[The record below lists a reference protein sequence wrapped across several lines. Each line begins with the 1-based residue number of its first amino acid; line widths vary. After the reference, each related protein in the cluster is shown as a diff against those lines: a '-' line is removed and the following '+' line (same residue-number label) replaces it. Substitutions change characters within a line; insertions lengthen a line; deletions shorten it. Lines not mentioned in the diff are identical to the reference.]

1 MKDERENL
9 PSASSFEIVAMCPGQ
24 PQLKAQLPP
33 NQMDLPD
40 EDAQMGLRIHLARE
54 IKSGINLTQE
64 ESDIFERG
72 LANEGRIFQEWA
84 TSFDVQASQEHNE
97 IRLWLDWPD
106 GSHAT
111 SSRLDV
117 HYASMD
123 HVLVCEWKTLWCKNL
138 TPAERNWQGR
148 VQAVVAAKQY
158 GVKHVRVAFNKAMF
172 GRSDVV
178 DYNENDLINAESS
191 IFARLWEAKQEGARR
206 NPGGWCNHCV
216 CKAYC
221 AEAQAYSLLPSVM
234 AAQAVDNVQNMPIA
248 DVVKLFQSDLIV
260 RKILEAAKKR
270 LKALPAEELKELG
283 LMLDNGKNQ
292 DPIVNT
298 IGAYKFLEHKLP
310 QDAIWKAL
318 NFSKGNL
325 VGALQENCM
334 MTKKEAELWIARELY
349 IFIEKKRTEG
359 SLVEINP

>member
-1 MKDERENL
+1 MTDERENL

-33 NQMDLPD
+33 NQTDLPD

-54 IKSGINLTQE
+54 TKSSTNLTQE
-64 ESDIFERG
+64 EADIYERG
-72 LANEGRIFQEWA
+72 VANEGRIYQDWVTA
-84 TSFDVQASQEHNE
+84 MDVGSGTHEHNE

-111 SSRLDV
+111 SARLDV
-117 HYASMD
+117 HYVTLT
-123 HVLVCEWKTLWCKNL
+123 HILIVEWKTLWCRNL

-148 VQAVVAAKQY
+148 VQAVVAAKHY

-178 DYNENDLINAESS
+178 DYNEDDLLRAEAS
-191 IFARLWEAKQEGARR
+191 IFARLWEAKQDGARR
-206 NPGGWCNHCV
+206 TPGGWCRHCV
-216 CKAYC
+216 CKSYC

-234 AAQAVDNVQNMPIA
+234 AAQAVEKVAEMPIS

-270 LKALPAEELKELG
+270 LKALPAEELKALG
-283 LMLDNGKNQ
+283 LMIDDGKKQ

-310 QDAIWKAL
+310 QDAIWSAL
-318 NFSKGNL
+318 SFSKGDL
-325 VGALQENCM
+325 AEALQENCM
-334 MTKKEAELWIARELY
+334 MTKKEADAWIARELE

-359 SLVEINP
+359 SLVEI